1 VSPTDT
7 LFIQSPTMTTSSL
20 LAALATVAA
29 LLMPPLVHAGEGHD
43 HGDAAPTSTGP
54 ALPRF
59 TAVSETFELVGVL
72 NGKQITLYL
81 DRAADNAPVTD
92 AQIELEIA
100 GAKLKA
106 QKSDRHEDAFEV
118 VLAAEPKP
126 GVLPITATVTAGQE
140 VDLLAGELD
149 LHEEAHA
156 DEAAHVHSWK
166 EYAGW
171 GAGALAALIALIL
184 IGRRIAAGRQ
194 RTTGA
199 VA

>member
-1 VSPTDT
+1 MRPT
-7 LFIQSPTMTTSSL
+7 SL
-20 LAALATVAA
+20 LAAMGVIAA
-29 LLMPPLVHAGEGHD
+29 LLLPPLARAGEGND
-43 HGDAAPTSTGP
+43 HGDAPAAAAGP
-54 ALPRF
+54 AMPRF
-59 TAVSETFELVGVL
+59 AAVSETFELVGVL

-106 QKSDRHEDAFEV
+106 EKHEDAYEV

-149 LHEEAHA
+149 LHEAAHA
-156 DEAAHVHSWK
+156 DEVAHVHSWK

-171 GAGALAALIALIL
+171 AAAAVAALVVLTL
-184 IGRRIAAGRQ
+184 VGRRVVAARQ
-194 RTTGA
+194 RRMGA
-199 VA
+199 AA

>member
-1 VSPTDT
+1 MRLNS
-7 LFIQSPTMTTSSL
+7 F
-20 LAALATVAA
+20 LAALSVIAA
-29 LLMPPLVHAGEGHD
+29 LVLPPVALAGDGHD
-43 HGDAAPTSTGP
+43 HGDAAPVSTGP

-59 TAVSETFELVGVL
+59 AAVSEAFELVGVL
-72 NGKQITLYL
+72 NGNRITLYL

-100 GAKLKA
+100 GTKLKA
-106 QKSDRHEDAFEV
+106 EKHDDAYEV
-118 VLAAEPKP
+118 VLAAAPQP

-149 LHEEAHA
+149 LHEDAHA
-156 DEAAHVHSWK
+156 DEAAHVHSWQ

-171 GAGALAALIALIL
+171 AAAALAVLVVLIL
-184 IGRRIAAGRQ
+184 IGRRLGASRQ
-194 RTTGA
+194 RRAGA

>member
-1 VSPTDT
+1 MR
-7 LFIQSPTMTTSSL
+7 LTTL
-20 LAALATVAA
+20 LAAMSVIAA
-29 LLMPPLVHAGEGHD
+29 LLLPPLARAGDGHD
-43 HGDAAPTSTGP
+43 HGDAGPVATGP

-59 TAVSETFELVGVL
+59 AAVSETFELVGVL
-72 NGKQITLYL
+72 SGKRITLYL

-106 QKSDRHEDAFEV
+106 EKHEEAYEV

-126 GVLPITATVTAGQE
+126 GVLPITATVTAGKE

-171 GAGALAALIALIL
+171 AS
-184 IGRRIAAGRQ
+184 
-194 RTTGA
+194 GA
-199 VA
+199 VAALVVLALVGRRVAAARQRRAGVAA

>member
-1 VSPTDT
+1 MRPT
-7 LFIQSPTMTTSSL
+7 PL
-20 LAALATVAA
+20 LAAMSLIAA
-29 LLMPPLVHAGEGHD
+29 LLVSPLARAGDGHD
-43 HGDAAPTSTGP
+43 HGDAPAAATGP

-59 TAVSETFELVGVL
+59 AAVSETFELVGVL

-106 QKSDRHEDAFEV
+106 QKHDGHEDAYEV
-118 VLAAEPKP
+118 VLAAAPKP

-149 LHEEAHA
+149 LHEAAHT
-156 DEAAHVHSWK
+156 DEVAHVHSWQ

-171 GAGALAALIALIL
+171 AAAAVAALVVLTL
-184 IGRRIAAGRQ
+184 VGRRVAASRQ
-194 RTTGA
+194 RRLGA
-199 VA
+199 TA